1 MKQGMT
7 FYLHLTEDQG
17 SEPTNYNAEVYSYS
31 DQWGSCWQIQGVVP
45 EMAVQGSTFGT
56 EAFAMFLGQGATHH
70 DDETGNWYSTHT
82 YMATWGTLKVL
93 NPTKNKM
100 SMELSVILFYPDDPD
115 RKGRQD
121 GIQFGKF
128 KEKTSLRR
136 QLLSVARLL
145 VSLIPRK
152 NL

>member
-1 MKQGMT
+1 
-7 FYLHLTEDQG
+7 
-17 SEPTNYNAEVYSYS
+17 
-31 DQWGSCWQIQGVVP
+31 
-45 EMAVQGSTFGT
+45 MAI
-56 EAFAMFLGQGATHH
+56 
-70 DDETGNWYSTHT
+70 
-82 YMATWGTLKVL
+82 WGTLKVL

-115 RKGRQD
+115 RKGCQD

-128 KEKTSLRR
+128 EKKTSLRY